1 MVKKYSLDNKKFL
14 IFVSLMFLVVFI
26 VVSGAS
32 YAFFTTSV
40 KGKEFAIYT
49 GNLKVDY
56 SKKTDTISI
65 DNIYPMTDTEGLK
78 QMSHEFTVTN
88 KGNIDAR
95 YQVRLELDDTKS
107 DMVDIRYIK
116 MSYQVNGEDY
126 SEPVL
131 LSDLNSSLVFT
142 KNIIVKP
149 NESNTYGIKLWI
161 DLSASNDIQGKE
173 FKARVVVDSIQN
185 VDDSYQVDTIPI
197 IYLNKD
203 SNGNQD
209 IHLKVGETYQELGVE
224 KVEDDQD
231 IFTSKDVVISYEYYD
246 GTSINTVANI
256 DTSKVGIYYVN
267 YSVTDRS
274 NQVGKKTRVVTV
286 NNSSSVPKITL
297 NGDSN
302 ISLGES
308 DYYQESGVTVEDNNQ
323 VITIG
328 EVKTS
333 SVGSYTVRYIVID
346 SNGNLNSVVRTV
358 VVNSR
363 YKESILNG
371 TDPVL
376 ASNLVP
382 VVISDSGVVTKASTA
397 SSWYN
402 YENKIW
408 ANSVILKDEGVVY
421 KNGETIPESNIESY
435 FVWIPKY
442 SYQLF
447 DLGNYSSLTSISNK
461 TQEIKIKFGTDDT
474 SDSVSGE
481 CTTPFSNN
489 QGIAG
494 LSGNCKVGD
503 YMTHPAF
510 LAFDTNGLWVGKFE
524 TGYDGATST
533 TSAQVNSVDTSKI
546 IIKPNVYS
554 WRSITVGNAFKNSYD
569 YQRNLDS
576 HMMKNTEWGAVAYL
590 QHSVYGSQASVR
602 INNNSSYITGYSA
615 TMEPTLGYNT
625 GEASI
630 DGNRVESTSL
640 GIDGTYTVN
649 YLNSN
654 STVSSTTGNYSG
666 IYDMSGGAWEYVM
679 GYTTGA
685 TTVGGSSSITSLY
698 SNFFSDST
706 YSKYWDKYTS
716 TSKINYSNRILGD
729 ATGEMGPFGSEKDP
743 DGSTR
748 YKSSWYKD
756 YGEFIYSS
764 SVWSSRGGAWY
775 HGTLAGIMAFGYFN
789 GTIGKYI
796 SYRIVLAPT
805 K

>member
-65 DNIYPMTDTEGLK
+65 DNLYPMTDTEGLK

-116 MSYQVNGEDY
+116 MSYQVNGGDY

-231 IFTSKDVVISYEYYD
+231 IFTSKDVVTSYEYYD

-408 ANSVILKDEGVVY
+408 ANSVILKDESITY
-421 KNGETIPESNIESY
+421 QDGEEIPDSNIESY

-442 SYQLF
+442 SYQIW

-461 TQEIKIKFGTDDT
+461 TQEIKIKFGTSNT

-481 CTTPFSNN
+481 CITPFENN

-494 LSGNCKVGD
+494 SSGNCKVGD

-510 LAFDTNGLWVGKFE
+510 LSFDTNGLWVGKFE
-524 TGYDGATST
+524 TGYDGATT
-533 TSAQVNSVDTSKI
+533 TAAAQVNSVDTSKI

-554 WRSITVGNAFKNSYD
+554 WRNINVGNMFKNSYD
-569 YQRNLDS
+569 YQRELDS
-576 HMMKNTEWGAVAYL
+576 HMMKNTEWGSVAYL
-590 QHSVYGSQASVR
+590 QHSKYGSGASVR
-602 INNNSSYITGYSA
+602 INNNSAHITGYA
-615 TMEPTLGYNT
+615 GTEEPTLGYAGGT
-625 GEASI
+625 STA
-630 DGNRVESTSL
+630 GNRIESTAL
-640 GIDGTYTVN
+640 GVDATYSVN
-649 YLNSN
+649 YLNSK
-654 STVSSTTGNYSG
+654 SLVASTTNNYSG

-685 TTVGGSSSITSLY
+685 TTVGGSSGITSLY
-698 SNFFSDST
+698 PNFFSNSA
-706 YSKYWDKYTS
+706 YSKYWDRYTS
-716 TSKINYSNRILGD
+716 TVNTNYNNRILGD
-729 ATGEMGPFGSEKDP
+729 ATGEMGPFGSEKDS
-743 DGSTR
+743 DNNTR

-756 YGEFIYSS
+756 HAWFANSS
-764 SVWSSRGGAWY
+764 GNLLLRGGGW
-775 HGTLAGIMAFGYFN
+775 HDGTSTGVFAFN
-789 GTIGKYI
+789 GNSGGTNTNI
-796 SYRIVLAPT
+796 SFRIVLAP
-805 K
+805 

>member
-65 DNIYPMTDTEGLK
+65 DNLYPMTDTEGLK

-116 MSYQVNGEDY
+116 MSYQVNGGDY

-286 NNSSSVPKITL
+286 NNSSNVPKITL

-408 ANSVILKDEGVVY
+408 ANSVILKDESVAY

-461 TQEIKIKFGTDDT
+461 TQEIKIKFGTSNT
-474 SDSVSGE
+474 SDSVTGE
-481 CTTPFSNN
+481 CTTPFENN

-494 LSGNCKVGD
+494 SSGNCKVGD

-524 TGYDGATST
+524 AGYDGATT
-533 TSAQVNSVDTSKI
+533 TTEAQVNSVDTNKI
-546 IIKPNVYS
+546 VIKPNVYS
-554 WRSITVGNAFKNSYD
+554 WRNITVGNIFKNSYD
-569 YQRNLDS
+569 YQRDLDS
-576 HMMKNTEWGAVAYL
+576 HAMKNTEWGSVAYL
-590 QHSVYGSQASVR
+590 QHSKYGSMTSVR
-602 INNNSSYITGYSA
+602 INNNSAYITGYA
-615 TMEPTLGYNT
+615 GTEEPTLGYNNGT
-625 GEASI
+625 SI
-630 DGNRVESTSL
+630 EGNRVESTDL
-640 GIDGTYTVN
+640 GKDGTYTVN
-649 YLNSN
+649 YLNQN
-654 STVSSTTGNYSG
+654 SVIASTTNNYSG

-685 TTVGGSSSITSLY
+685 TTLGGSSTITSLY
-698 SNFFSDST
+698 PNFFSDSA
-706 YSKYWDKYTS
+706 YLKYWDKYT
-716 TSKINYSNRILGD
+716 TTVNTNYNNRILGD
-729 ATGEMGPFGSEKDP
+729 AVGEMGPFGSAKDP
-743 DGSTR
+743 DNNTR
-748 YKSSWYKD
+748 NKSSWYKNYAD
-756 YGEFIYSS
+756 FVNNYNSWLARSGT
-764 SVWSSRGGAWY
+764 WS
-775 HGTLAGIMAFGYFN
+775 HGIESGIFSFGLYTAGISTSF
-789 GTIGKYI
+789 
-796 SYRIVLAPT
+796 SYRIVLAP
-805 K
+805 

>member
-40 KGKEFAIYT
+40 KGKEFVIYT

-65 DNIYPMTDTEGLK
+65 DNLYPMKDTEGLK

-116 MSYQVNGEDY
+116 MSYQVNGGDY

-286 NNSSSVPKITL
+286 NNSNSIPKITL

-323 VITIG
+323 IITIG
-328 EVKTS
+328 KVKTS

-408 ANSVILKDEGVVY
+408 ANSVILKDESITY
-421 KNGETIPESNIESY
+421 QNGETIPESNIESY

-461 TQEIKIKFGTDDT
+461 AQEIKIKFGTNNT

-494 LSGNCKVGD
+494 SSGNCKVGD

-510 LAFDTNGLWVGKFE
+510 LAFDTLGLWVGKFE

-533 TSAQVNSVDTSKI
+533 ETAQVNSVDASKI

-554 WRSITVGNAFKNSYD
+554 WRNITVGNIFKNSYD
-569 YQRNLDS
+569 YKRDLDS
-576 HMMKNTEWGAVAYL
+576 HMMKNTEWGAVTYL
-590 QHSVYGSQASVR
+590 QHSKYGSGASVR
-602 INNNSSYITGYSA
+602 VNNNSSYITGYAA
-615 TMEPTLGYNT
+615 TVEPTLGYNNGT
-625 GEASI
+625 SI
-630 DGNRVESTSL
+630 DGNRIEYTSL
-640 GIDGTYTVN
+640 SQDGTYTIN
-649 YLNSN
+649 YLNPN
-654 STVSSTTGNYSG
+654 STVASTTSNYSG
-666 IYDMSGGAWEYVM
+666 IYDMSGGAWDYVM

-685 TTVGGSSSITSLY
+685 TTLGGSSTITSLY
-698 SNFFSDST
+698 PNFFSDSA

-716 TSKINYSNRILGD
+716 TVNTNYNNRILGD
-729 ATGEMGPFGSEKDP
+729 ATGEMGPFGSKLDL
-743 DGSTR
+743 DNYSR
-748 YKSSWYKD
+748 NKSSWYKD
-756 YGEFIYSS
+756 YAEFILNSLSWFVRGATWDGGVSS
-764 SVWSSRGGAWY
+764 GNF
-775 HGTLAGIMAFGYFN
+775 AFGYYTGDERSDF
-789 GTIGKYI
+789 
-796 SYRIVLAPT
+796 SYRIVLAP
-805 K
+805 

>member
-65 DNIYPMTDTEGLK
+65 DNLYPMTDTEGLK

-116 MSYQVNGEDY
+116 MSYQVNGGDY

-274 NQVGKKTRVVTV
+274 NQVGKRTRVVTV

-402 YENKIW
+402 YENKVW
-408 ANSVILKDEGVVY
+408 ANSVILKDESVVY
-421 KNGETIPESNIESY
+421 KNGEIIPESNIESY

-461 TQEIKIKFGTDDT
+461 TQEIKIKFGISNT
-474 SDSVSGE
+474 SDSVTGE
-481 CTTPFSNN
+481 CTTPFENN

-494 LSGNCKVGD
+494 SSGNCKVGD

-510 LAFDTNGLWVGKFE
+510 LAFDTLGLWVGKFE
-524 TGYDGATST
+524 TGYDGAST
-533 TSAQVNSVDTSKI
+533 TAAAQVNSVDTSKI

-554 WRSITVGNAFKNSYD
+554 WRNITVGNMFKNSYD
-569 YQRNLDS
+569 YKRDLDS
-576 HMMKNTEWGAVAYL
+576 HMMKNTEWGSVAYL
-590 QHSVYGSQASVR
+590 QHSIYGSQASVR
-602 INNNSSYITGYSA
+602 INNNSAFITGYA
-615 TMEPTLGYNT
+615 GTNEPMLGYNGT
-625 GEASI
+625 SI
-630 DGNRVESTSL
+630 DGNRHESTSL
-640 GIDGTYTVN
+640 SQDGTYTVN
-649 YLNSN
+649 YLNQKS
-654 STVSSTTGNYSG
+654 VVASTTDNYSG
-666 IYDMSGGAWEYVM
+666 IYDMSGGAWEYSI
-679 GYTTGA
+679 GYTIKST
-685 TTVGGSSSITSLY
+685 SSGDLSGITSLY
-698 SNFFSDST
+698 SDFFSDNS
-706 YSKYWDKYTS
+706 YLQYWDRYTS
-716 TSKINYSNRILGD
+716 TIYTNYNNRIFGD
-729 ATGEMGPFGSEKDP
+729 ATGEMGPFGSEEDA

-748 YKSSWYKD
+748 NKSSWYKN
-756 YGEFIYSS
+756 YTRFTNSS
-764 SVWSSRGGAWY
+764 NPWFAHGGNWDGGTGSGILAFSDTSGGAY
-775 HGTLAGIMAFGYFN
+775 AN
-789 GTIGKYI
+789 S